1 VHNLL
6 LQVLGEGRLTD
17 ALGRTIS
24 FCNTVIIMTSNLGA
38 ERVGKEINIQRRADL
53 ASSTYE
59 KAVRDFF
66 RPEFINR
73 IDNVI
78 IFNKLNLEHIGQIAW
93 LQIKELLK
101 RQIEKELTVLI
112 ADQLVETLPDTPVI
126 FNLFIQDQQLKP
138 LLTRLEHIEAFDES
152 AVPKIGD
159 FEVTV
164 QHFEA
169 VLAEIEQLK
178 AEMFQL
184 GGDEEEQTIIDP
196 ATITDYSLIHMK
208 EDVLNIEQRVRNI
221 IYEYQTQNNFD
232 MSQSNVQ
239 MRYVAQEKLIKND
252 NSGSKVEKKYFK
264 ELYSELEIYEYLEE
278 VAQAT
283 DRIVRESDAMFFDVS
298 QAWAWIKFYYHH
310 YEKNGLDR
318 VMISVISRVE
328 KAGKEQ
334 VQYLKKLYER
344 IYPVE
349 QVIEAKDNEWH
360 LYLNGPGLY
369 DLFSGEVG
377 FHMFFIP
384 HETPLPVEVSIHRL
398 KEDETPE
405 AFVNNLDNRRWQ
417 DMIKTEEGMKSVKQV
432 AHIIRLYAFS
442 DLLQRKGSITDLRT
456 GIINSEDL
464 SDAELKFLFYA
475 NFDEAFKLNVEE

>member
-1 VHNLL
+1 
-6 LQVLGEGRLTD
+6 
-17 ALGRTIS
+17 
-24 FCNTVIIMTSNLGA
+24 
-38 ERVGKEINIQRRADL
+38 
-53 ASSTYE
+53 
-59 KAVRDFF
+59 
-66 RPEFINR
+66 
-73 IDNVI
+73 
-78 IFNKLNLEHIGQIAW
+78 
-93 LQIKELLK
+93 
-101 RQIEKELTVLI
+101 
-112 ADQLVETLPDTPVI
+112 
-126 FNLFIQDQQLKP
+126 
-138 LLTRLEHIEAFDES
+138 
-152 AVPKIGD
+152 
-159 FEVTV
+159 
-164 QHFEA
+164 
-169 VLAEIEQLK
+169 
-178 AEMFQL
+178 
-184 GGDEEEQTIIDP
+184 
-196 ATITDYSLIHMK
+196 MK